1 MPQSIGDDQV
11 MVEVTYLS
19 CDPAQ
24 RGWLN
29 AARSYLPPVQIGET
43 MRAGGIG
50 KVLSVGKNVK
60 HTKPGDNVV
69 CTPGWT
75 TVSVIPA
82 KDAKVC
88 DLARMRR

>member
-1 MPQSIGDDQV
+1 

-29 AARSYLPPVQIGET
+29 DARSYLPPVQIGET

-50 KVLSVGKNVK
+50 KVLAVGKNVK

-82 KDAKVC
+82 KDAKVR
-88 DLARMRR
+88 DSDRMRR